1 MIFFNSKKK
10 GLASTRKDASSKR
23 GGFTLIEM
31 LVSVS
36 IFTLVM
42 LIATSAVFTIVASNK
57 KAESLKS
64 VMDNLNFALE
74 NMTRNIRTG
83 SNYSCVDTGGNCP
96 GGDTSFSFTPNQ
108 STDETIEYS
117 ISNGQIMETDQLA
130 NGSWTS
136 PYALTASEISVTKL
150 EFYLVG
156 SGGQGTFGA
165 GLQPRVLMTVIGTA
179 GTSTTATQFKIQT
192 TLSQR
197 QIDS

>member
-1 MIFFNSKKK
+1 MTFFNSRKK
-10 GLASTRKDASSKR
+10 
-23 GGFTLIEM
+23 GFTLIEM

-42 LIATSAVFTIVASNK
+42 LIAVSAVFTIVASNK